1 MQTIEN
7 KIIVTDTDLER
18 LMSVVDQNDTSAS
31 AALEAEL
38 QRATVVKPGV
48 VPPDV
53 VTMDSEV
60 VYEDI
65 DTRTQRQVRL
75 VYPKDADA
83 SRGRV
88 SVLAP
93 IGSALLGLRV
103 GQSIEW
109 VVPNGRKRIRV
120 VEIRYQPE
128 ASGDTIDRK
137 SVV

>member
-1 MQTIEN
+1 MQTIEHN
-7 KIIVTDTDLER
+7 ILITDADLER
-18 LMSVVDQNDTSAS
+18 LMAVVDQNDTSAS

-48 VPPDV
+48 LPPDV
-53 VTMDSEV
+53 VTMNSEV
-60 VYEDI
+60 VYEDCE
-65 DTRTQRQVRL
+65 TLARRQVRL

-83 SRGRV
+83 RLGRV

-109 VVPNGRKRIRV
+109 AVPNGIKRIRV

-128 ASGDTIDRK
+128 ASGDTMT
-137 SVV
+137 SP

>member
-128 ASGDTIDRK
+128 ASGDTMTNP
-137 SVV
+137 

>member
-1 MQTIEN
+1 MQTIEH

-38 QRATVVKPGV
+38 QRATVVKPAV

-53 VTMDSEV
+53 VTMDSEL

-65 DTRTQRQVRL
+65 DTHTRRQVRL

-83 SRGRV
+83 SHGRV

-128 ASGDTIDRK
+128 ASGDTMTNP
-137 SVV
+137 